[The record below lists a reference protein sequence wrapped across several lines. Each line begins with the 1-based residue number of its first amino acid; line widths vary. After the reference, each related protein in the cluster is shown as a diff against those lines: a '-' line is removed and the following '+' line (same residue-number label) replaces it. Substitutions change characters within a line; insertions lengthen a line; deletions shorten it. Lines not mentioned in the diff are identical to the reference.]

1 MIQIFAGMLGGIVFG
16 IISGL
21 TPGIHVNMVA
31 AFLLGLS
38 PLLLPVLGS
47 EGLAAMVIS
56 IIITHSFLDIIP
68 ATFLGVPEEGT
79 CISVLPAHSLAQ
91 NGRGEEAVRISA
103 LGSLWGVVFAIPL
116 AFAALQFIPI
126 LQPVI
131 DVFTGVLLVLIM
143 GIIIVKSEAPGWCM
157 ALFLVSGVLG
167 CFAFSFSYLSWN
179 SAGAGE
185 ILMPLLTGLFG
196 LPFLLI
202 SSKGKIP
209 RQRPFK
215 VSMENN
221 ALIRSAVPASLAGLI
236 VGWLPGLSTASANA
250 LISGYIPYDKD
261 RMGYLVASGAT
272 ATANALIG
280 IAVFIS
286 IGRMRNGAMIVFSA
300 LETPSLFFL
309 ITIAA
314 IVSLLAFLI
323 TIYLAGLANFL
334 SSLSGNNLNTIVILF
349 LIIICGIFT
358 GPFGMLILILSTML
372 GIVPGLVEVSRIP
385 CIGVVTIPVILYSFG
400 FGGFS

>member
-1 MIQIFAGMLGGIVFG
+1 MLGGIVFG

-31 AFLLGLS
+31 AFLLGFS
-38 PLLLPVLGS
+38 PVILLVLGS

-91 NGRGEEAVRISA
+91 DGRGEEAVRISA
-103 LGSLWGVVFAIPL
+103 LGSLWGVFFAIPL
-116 AFAALQFIPI
+116 AFAALLFIPA

-131 DVFTGVLLVLIM
+131 DAFTGVLLIFIM
-143 GIIIVKSEAPGWCM
+143 GSIIVKSEAPAWCM
-157 ALFLVSGVLG
+157 LLFMSSGILG
-167 CFAFSFSYLSWN
+167 CFAFRYSYLTWN
-179 SAGAGE
+179 TAGAGE

-196 LPFLLI
+196 LPYLLI
-202 SSKGKIP
+202 SPGGKLP

-215 VSMENN
+215 VSMENS
-221 ALIRSAVPASLAGLI
+221 ALIRCAAPASLAGLI

-250 LISGYIPYDKD
+250 LISGFIPYDKD
-261 RMGYLVASGAT
+261 RLGYLVASGAT

-280 IAVFIS
+280 IAVFIA
-286 IGRMRNGAMIVFSA
+286 IGRMRNGAMIVFSVF
-300 LETPSLFFL
+300 ETPPVSFL

-314 IVSLLAFLI
+314 VASLFAFLI
-323 TIYLAGLANFL
+323 TIYLAGYANSL
-334 SSLSGNNLNTIVILF
+334 SCLSGNYLNTVVLIF

-358 GPFGMLILILSTML
+358 GPFGMLILILSTVL
-372 GIVPGLVEVSRIP
+372 GIIPGLVEISRIP
-385 CIGVVTIPVILYSFG
+385 CIGVVTLPVILYSFG
-400 FGGFS
+400 FGGLS